1 MKSGIVKKTTSY
13 IMGIPMNDADVNTP
27 EMVYE
32 RIRASEEFEL
42 LKVEFDDKNICP
54 MVTVGYRDMEFLVDI
69 RIESVDAIAPDFMF
83 CHPMPDECI
92 KKIKQ
97 AQIGVTT
104 FLTFND
110 DILASHH
117 FQLKFL
123 KCIVPELAA
132 VVDFNVRR
140 IFSPVWLKQ
149 FADSKAAPGPGY
161 IFSINSAPDKN
172 GNNWMFTQGLNR
184 CGFMELE
191 VLNAPTDNLDFYGNI
206 LSITGS
212 KAITENIFPDE
223 MERFDIASL
232 PGGKSLSVTW
242 RYWKGEVSV
251 YGDEIL
257 GSAKNR
263 PKNTPFNGMLFVW
276 DIENNSKKPVRAS
289 DMTPFSIENAV
300 VEFSPE
306 ENRRIEIL
314 SQETIDLF
322 RRGFDIPETRALVKI
337 KMKLSEKTDEDGSYE
352 YVWAEVDSLDKEN
365 VFGTAI
371 QDSAVSDTVK
381 KDEKIQA
388 SLSSVSDWI
397 LNIKG
402 GRVTPD
408 TSFMLA
414 EK

>member
-1 MKSGIVKKTTSY
+1 
-13 IMGIPMNDADVNTP
+13 
-27 EMVYE
+27 
-32 RIRASEEFEL
+32 
-42 LKVEFDDKNICP
+42 
-54 MVTVGYRDMEFLVDI
+54 
-69 RIESVDAIAPDFMF
+69 
-83 CHPMPDECI
+83 
-92 KKIKQ
+92 
-97 AQIGVTT
+97 
-104 FLTFND
+104 
-110 DILASHH
+110 
-117 FQLKFL
+117 
-123 KCIVPELAA
+123 
-132 VVDFNVRR
+132 
-140 IFSPVWLKQ
+140 
-149 FADSKAAPGPGY
+149 
-161 IFSINSAPDKN
+161 
-172 GNNWMFTQGLNR
+172 
-184 CGFMELE
+184 
-191 VLNAPTDNLDFYGNI
+191 
-206 LSITGS
+206 
-212 KAITENIFPDE
+212 
-223 MERFDIASL
+223 
-232 PGGKSLSVTW
+232 
-242 RYWKGEVSV
+242 
-251 YGDEIL
+251 
-257 GSAKNR
+257 
-263 PKNTPFNGMLFVW
+263 MLFVW

>member
-1 MKSGIVKKTTSY
+1 M
-13 IMGIPMNDADVNTP
+13 
-27 EMVYE
+27 
-32 RIRASEEFEL
+32 
-42 LKVEFDDKNICP
+42 
-54 MVTVGYRDMEFLVDI
+54 
-69 RIESVDAIAPDFMF
+69 
-83 CHPMPDECI
+83 
-92 KKIKQ
+92 
-97 AQIGVTT
+97 
-104 FLTFND
+104 
-110 DILASHH
+110 
-117 FQLKFL
+117 
-123 KCIVPELAA
+123 
-132 VVDFNVRR
+132 
-140 IFSPVWLKQ
+140 
-149 FADSKAAPGPGY
+149 
-161 IFSINSAPDKN
+161 
-172 GNNWMFTQGLNR
+172 
-184 CGFMELE
+184 
-191 VLNAPTDNLDFYGNI
+191 
-206 LSITGS
+206 
-212 KAITENIFPDE
+212 
-223 MERFDIASL
+223 
-232 PGGKSLSVTW
+232 
-242 RYWKGEVSV
+242 SV

-322 RRGFDIPETRALVKI
+322 RRGFDIPETRAL
-337 KMKLSEKTDEDGSYE
+337 SEKTDEDGSYE